1 MSLKPYLIL
10 LSCFLCACASTPE
23 KTFFEKTI
31 TVEGQ
36 AVIKNGAKLLARTMA
51 IRDAIRE
58 ASLTNNSQINSHTRV
73 DKNTIALDSF
83 SLRTAA
89 LVNQTKVVDE
99 WIEKDIYHVR
109 AIITLTDNPRCQSIY
124 RKKIVATAF
133 PFSHPSHTSL
143 SESNDLSSGI
153 PREISNILAESGE
166 YTTRNKTHT
175 VLFQEADLAPEL
187 QENHPYQASE
197 IINLARNNQAQFVLS
212 GVIRDLDSADRHYT
226 RGNGFGAWLGSFSSY
241 YNNSRAITIDIYIH
255 DGYTGALLFQH
266 RYKDTVDSTFSSIW
280 VPDNVM
286 VGSVDFKN
294 SATGNVITKIINQSV
309 GDIQES
315 IGCFPFY
322 TRILKIE
329 GNKIFIDAGA
339 QERINPGDQLIVYRN
354 AGTIHALNSDQEIVG
369 LYKNA
374 VGMMTITEVT
384 PLFSVGELEAPPYM
398 LGVEVGDWVKSW

>member
-10 LSCFLCACASTPE
+10 LSCFLCACASAPE

-124 RKKIVATAF
+124 RKKIVVTAF

-143 SESNDLSSGI
+143 SESNDLSPGI
-153 PREISNILAESGE
+153 PREISNILA
-166 YTTRNKTHT
+166 
-175 VLFQEADLAPEL
+175 
-187 QENHPYQASE
+187 
-197 IINLARNNQAQFVLS
+197 
-212 GVIRDLDSADRHYT
+212 
-226 RGNGFGAWLGSFSSY
+226 
-241 YNNSRAITIDIYIH
+241 
-255 DGYTGALLFQH
+255 
-266 RYKDTVDSTFSSIW
+266 
-280 VPDNVM
+280 
-286 VGSVDFKN
+286 
-294 SATGNVITKIINQSV
+294 
-309 GDIQES
+309 
-315 IGCFPFY
+315 
-322 TRILKIE
+322 
-329 GNKIFIDAGA
+329 
-339 QERINPGDQLIVYRN
+339 
-354 AGTIHALNSDQEIVG
+354 
-369 LYKNA
+369 
-374 VGMMTITEVT
+374 
-384 PLFSVGELEAPPYM
+384 
-398 LGVEVGDWVKSW
+398 

>member
-23 KTFFEKTI
+23 KTFFEKTM

>member
-10 LSCFLCACASTPE
+10 LSCFLCACASAPE

-109 AIITLTDNPRCQSIY
+109 AIITLTDNPHCQSIY

-143 SESNDLSSGI
+143 SESNDLSPGI

-187 QENHPYQASE
+187 QENHPYHASE

-294 SATGNVITKIINQSV
+294 SATGNVITRIINQSV